1 MRTVVVDVLL
11 GLTVL
16 CVWLGSA
23 GMVRVR
29 RPMQGLHYVGLPGAM
44 GTMLLTAAMFVQQ
57 GFTVL
62 SWKTL
67 LIAVVMLSI
76 NSVVAHATARAF
88 RVREVGHWEHRHGDD
103 VEIIDDRTARSAP

>member
-1 MRTVVVDVLL
+1 
-11 GLTVL
+11 
-16 CVWLGSA
+16 
-23 GMVRVR
+23 
-29 RPMQGLHYVGLPGAM
+29 M
-44 GTMLLTAAMFVQQ
+44 GTMLLTVAMFVQQ

-67 LIAVVMLSI
+67 LIAVVMLGI

-88 RVREVGHWEHRHGDD
+88 RVREVGHWEHRHGDG